1 MLLTSCTTCPKRE
14 DKISF
19 PTIPDPVTEDGN
31 AIYAPLPFFDSNDIF
46 LIKTSDE
53 NTVIPTNIWNSI
65 YKGKDIV
72 IVEKW
77 YWTQLMYYLI
87 DTDAAIERYNLNF
100 E

>member
-19 PTIPDPVTEDGN
+19 PVVPDPITEDGV
-31 AIYAPLPFFDSNDIF
+31 AIYSPLPFFNEENEPLIQTSN
-46 LIKTSDE
+46 K
-53 NTVIPTNIWNSI
+53 NTIIPTDIWNSI

-87 DTDAAIERYNLNF
+87 DTEAAIERYNLNF